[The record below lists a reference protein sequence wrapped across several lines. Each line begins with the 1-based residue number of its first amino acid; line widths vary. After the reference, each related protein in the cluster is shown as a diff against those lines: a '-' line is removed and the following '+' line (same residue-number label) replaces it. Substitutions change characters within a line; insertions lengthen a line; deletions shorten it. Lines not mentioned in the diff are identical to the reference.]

1 MNDRYTRVT
10 APAGFDGLATRRD
23 YYFKTRNGAREFRL
37 RIKRWKAEQ
46 KSPADTLSF
55 DDSDKR
61 WLAYLRAH
69 VGNLELLPAIVT
81 HWERT
86 AKPITRPLKVE
97 ELCKAFVLYRQS
109 KGLDKA
115 TLSED
120 RYISKRLQKHLG
132 GYMAHELGIAEIRS
146 FLDTAKTSDSLEHK
160 LYKVGSLIFAY
171 GREQRAL
178 VLNPFDDIDRPE
190 VAYTVPEILEPAKF
204 KQLLATA
211 EEEVPEL
218 IPFLAMA
225 GFAGLRRSELVREY
239 AEDQVLR
246 WEDIN
251 WQKQLITVRHEVAK
265 QTSRKM
271 GNRRFIPMEAAL
283 LHWLSPYRKEEGLLI
298 PMVDS
303 AVRRRMK
310 KLRLASKV
318 NPPTNALRHSYAS
331 YWLARS
337 SKEGLGELSKRMGNS
352 EAVCKRHYL
361 ETLTRE
367 EGAAWFKIRRSKA
380 GAEPVLMDSA
390 KAA

>member
-1 MNDRYTRVT
+1 M
-10 APAGFDGLATRRD
+10 
-23 YYFKTRNGAREFRL
+23 
-37 RIKRWKAEQ
+37 
-46 KSPADTLSF
+46 
-55 DDSDKR
+55 
-61 WLAYLRAH
+61 
-69 VGNLELLPAIVT
+69 
-81 HWERT
+81 
-86 AKPITRPLKVE
+86 
-97 ELCKAFVLYRQS
+97 
-109 KGLDKA
+109 
-115 TLSED
+115 
-120 RYISKRLQKHLG
+120 
-132 GYMAHELGIAEIRS
+132 
-146 FLDTAKTSDSLEHK
+146 
-160 LYKVGSLIFAY
+160 
-171 GREQRAL
+171 
-178 VLNPFDDIDRPE
+178 
-190 VAYTVPEILEPAKF
+190 AYTVPEILEPAKF

-283 LHWLSPYRKEEGLLI
+283 PHWLRPYRKEEGLLI

-337 SKEGLGELSKRMGNS
+337 SKEGLGELSKR
-352 EAVCKRHYL
+352 R
-361 ETLTRE
+361 
-367 EGAAWFKIRRSKA
+367 
-380 GAEPVLMDSA
+380 
-390 KAA
+390 